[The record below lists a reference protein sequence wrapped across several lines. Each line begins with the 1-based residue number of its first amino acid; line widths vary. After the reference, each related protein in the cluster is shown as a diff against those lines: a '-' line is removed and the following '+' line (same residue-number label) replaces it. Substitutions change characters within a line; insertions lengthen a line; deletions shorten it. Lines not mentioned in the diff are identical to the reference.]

1 MSDDMS
7 KHPEVPHLV
16 LGGARSG
23 KSRHAEELLLT
34 FPPPY
39 VYLATA
45 QALDDEMR
53 QRVDE
58 HQRRRGPRWQTIE
71 APLDLVARLQGLQ
84 GRGLP
89 VLVDCLTLWLTN
101 LLLQSPAAATPPGV
115 GVDRLCEMI
124 RAADYPLVLVSNEVG
139 SGIVPENAL
148 ARTFRDLAGRANQQ
162 AAAAC
167 AAVTLVVAGLPLV
180 LKRTKPSGVDEN
192 VKSQNPK
199 VKCLKSRQLAGSP
212 FGGPVGGSCRGK

>member
-1 MSDDMS
+1 MSVSWSEPTD
-7 KHPEVPHLV
+7 VPHLI

-23 KSRHAEELLLT
+23 KSQYAEKLLQR
-34 FPPPY
+34 FSPPY

-45 QALDDEMR
+45 QVLDDEMR

-115 GVDRLCEMI
+115 EVDRLCEMI

-148 ARTFRDLAGRANQQ
+148 ARAFRDLAGRTNQQ
-162 AAAAC
+162 VAAAC
-167 AAVTLVVAGLPLV
+167 AAVTLVVAGLPLG
-180 LKRTKPSGVDEN
+180 LKGKDPRSG
-192 VKSQNPK
+192 
-199 VKCLKSRQLAGSP
+199 
-212 FGGPVGGSCRGK
+212 